1 MEKDL
6 LISLILHSEKEQKL
20 IYNASCAGM
29 NEMNAVLFW
38 FDNRYK
44 YWGNAA
50 PSVTVAMSSDGAC
63 GWGMNDFQYFVW
75 NVYAMFEA
83 SKFYVKRWGGSLN
96 TFLNSTAFAYL

>member
-1 MEKDL
+1 
-6 LISLILHSEKEQKL
+6 
-20 IYNASCAGM
+20 
-29 NEMNAVLFW
+29 
-38 FDNRYK
+38 
-44 YWGNAA
+44 
-50 PSVTVAMSSDGAC
+50 MSSDGAC